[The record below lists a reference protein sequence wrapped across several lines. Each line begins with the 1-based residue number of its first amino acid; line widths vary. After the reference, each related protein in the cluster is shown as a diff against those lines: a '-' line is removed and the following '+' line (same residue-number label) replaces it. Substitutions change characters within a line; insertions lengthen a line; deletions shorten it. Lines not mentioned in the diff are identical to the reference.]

1 VIRQKESQEPGSTV
15 QYRPILQFFTW
26 RTELVVT
33 TRKTTSQESTLK
45 PSSRLSYFDI
55 VDHNGD
61 WCGSINL
68 PKDWMGEQQGGVFP
82 FIAISDA
89 KAFTD
94 DECPIWTYYIPKERD
109 ESEWDLYF
117 VLLLERNKERGVWER
132 VGLGKVFQPA
142 FRKGTWDEIKLG

>member
-1 VIRQKESQEPGSTV
+1 MIREKESRGSISGV

-26 RTELVVT
+26 RTDLIVS
-33 TRKTTSQESTLK
+33 TRKTTPQESSQK
-45 PSSRLSYFDI
+45 ASSCLSYFDI
-55 VDHNGD
+55 VDIDRD
-61 WCGSINL
+61 WFGSIKL
-68 PKDWMGEQQGGVFP
+68 PNDWMGEQQGGMFT

-89 KAFTD
+89 KAFTE
-94 DECPIWTYYIPKERD
+94 DECPVWTYYIPKERD

-142 FRKGTWDEIKLG
+142 FRQGTWDEIKLG